1 MFKNKVMIMHMINAY
16 LFIFKSVLISN
27 KKWPPVSRNKT
38 INSMAWP
45 RDTTPLCFN
54 HRLRRKGRR
63 HDSDGEHTPV
73 CVESD
78 RNVTLAST
86 QRLFIDGRHWSIPR
100 SISVERK
107 ASFISAVD
115 NTVFE
120 ISFHGL
126 WEQVDTWLTYLNR
139 TLIKSSQPES
149 RIWFHTDTQ
158 RDAARP
164 SPAASTA
171 RAREGKHV
179 AARKKKKREDI
190 FTSCVPYFT

>member
-1 MFKNKVMIMHMINAY
+1 
-16 LFIFKSVLISN
+16 
-27 KKWPPVSRNKT
+27 
-38 INSMAWP
+38 MAWP
-45 RDTTPLCFN
+45 RDTMPLCFN

-179 AARKKKKREDI
+179 AARKKKRGYFYILCAI
-190 FTSCVPYFT
+190 FHITVMYNLHFTVLFWRLSWEVLCHILSALVPGCWESSLPS